1 MAEREVYSIHTDTS
15 DQKLPSTSRERKAK
29 EARLA
34 SVTKQEEKMGKGCQ
48 AKKENGGV
56 VESWGGF
63 RNSEV

>member
-1 MAEREVYSIHTDTS
+1 MKEVLKLGHKTREAI
-15 DQKLPSTSRERKAK
+15 LREKKAK

>member
-1 MAEREVYSIHTDTS
+1 MKEALKLNHRTREAI
-15 DQKLPSTSRERKAK
+15 LREKKAK